1 VSIRVRIH
9 RALFDACVSQ
19 ERVQIQLCSVSVG
32 GPLRRLPEVILYVVR
47 NLGGYS
53 CRAPKAAYRA
63 LRDKGERIA
72 QSEIQR
78 RGISPPLSRI
88 SRHARQLQ
96 LEMWHKRCTPAT
108 ATLARCYLADF
119 SSRPQKLIF
128 TLIDYVMLAQALNLR
143 CTVTKPRK
151 DFLAACPHRLS
162 RMLDSHRRLLESNR
176 MP

>member
-47 NLGGYS
+47 NIRGYS

-96 LEMWHKRCTPAT
+96 SEMWHKRCLPAT
-108 ATLARCYLADF
+108 VTLARCYLADF

-128 TLIDYVMLAQALNLR
+128 SLNVQRTHSVPPAWLPEARKKMKIFAARCEKHIGARSRLR
-143 CTVTKPRK
+143 PVV
-151 DFLAACPHRLS
+151 AARCEKS
-162 RMLDSHRRLLESNR
+162 
-176 MP
+176 

>member
-47 NLGGYS
+47 NIRGYS

-96 LEMWHKRCTPAT
+96 LEMWHKRLYAGHSHTGTLLFGGFFESASKTHLYLNRLRDARAGAESPMHCNQATKGFPRRVPPPAQPD
-108 ATLARCYLADF
+108 A
-119 SSRPQKLIF
+119 
-128 TLIDYVMLAQALNLR
+128 
-143 CTVTKPRK
+143 
-151 DFLAACPHRLS
+151 
-162 RMLDSHRRLLESNR
+162 
-176 MP
+176 